1 MKNRFWFC
9 FALLLAVCASVAGCK
24 SVTETAS
31 QPTQLFPAST
41 LTPASLATHTPARTP
56 LDSTATSTLA
66 QDMLAPLPEPNT
78 PSGNDAYPPPQE
90 TASPNTS
97 TPPGAYP
104 PPQVSSG
111 EATSTPQGAYPPPQ
125 QVGESGVLP
134 TSTGAA
140 LPAPSTLPA
149 GFVQSPTPPSGTPT
163 FGPTPTERLPQP
175 FGLNITPSAGQVSI
189 YHSWR
194 DEELAALWQ
203 IIKSYQEYY
212 PDVIFDLTYI
222 PQADLLG
229 RYTQIA
235 YNGAGPDLLF
245 GSSDWRA
252 SLAGQVLVEDLTP
265 YISEPFRE
273 TFNPV
278 ALGTGQF
285 QGSQVC
291 LPYEQRGVLLYRN
304 RKIIP
309 EAPATFE
316 QLVSLAAQ
324 ATRAGTLGAYFEGGS
339 YFSLAHLTGLGGQL
353 LDSQSNP
360 LFDRDGYRASLAWI
374 GLLKAM
380 KGAGALE
387 LNGDRDIQLFEDG
400 KTGLIVEGSWNR
412 NALAQAIGSEN
423 LVIDPW
429 PTYQKGR
436 LSGFVQSDC
445 LYLNS
450 NTRELSA
457 LDHQAALNFMGYFL
471 TSPMQVRLAET
482 GSIPVLIPAQ
492 PSDTLTRQAMLAF
505 QGGVPYP
512 AELDEVTRQVYFTAL
527 DGAVAGVIDQGQDP
541 LSALQTAFDA
551 IQKRIAEIR

>member
-1 MKNRFWFC
+1 M
-9 FALLLAVCASVAGCK
+9 G
-24 SVTETAS
+24 E
-31 QPTQLFPAST
+31 
-41 LTPASLATHTPARTP
+41 
-56 LDSTATSTLA
+56 
-66 QDMLAPLPEPNT
+66 
-78 PSGNDAYPPPQE
+78 G
-90 TASPNTS
+90 
-97 TPPGAYP
+97 G
-104 PPQVSSG
+104 VS
-111 EATSTPQGAYPPPQ
+111 
-125 QVGESGVLP
+125 P
-134 TSTGAA
+134 TSTAGAA
-140 LPAPSTLPA
+140 LPATSTLPA
-149 GFVQSPTPPSGTPT
+149 GLVQSPTPPSGTPI

-203 IIKSYQEYY
+203 IIKSYQEFY

-222 PQADLLG
+222 PQTDLLD

-235 YNGAGPDLLF
+235 YNGTGPDLLF

-252 SLAGQVLVEDLTP
+252 SLAGQALVEDLTP

-309 EAPATFE
+309 EAPASFD

-353 LDSQSNP
+353 LDSQANP

-412 NALAQAIGSEN
+412 NVLAQAIGSEN

-471 TSPMQVRLAET
+471 TSPMQVRLAEM
-482 GSIPVLIPAQ
+482 GSIPVLIRAQ
-492 PSDTLTRQAMLAF
+492 PSDALTRQAMLAF
-505 QGGVPYP
+505 MGGVPYP

-541 LSALQTAFDA
+541 LAALQTAFDA
-551 IQKRIAEIR
+551 IQKRIAEIRQRSE